1 MQISKIQTT
10 KFYKRLI
17 IIFLTIALITLGVI
31 IYFSFSKTTITVH
44 LIPKTVSTIINTEV
58 EKELTL
64 GENTAAHKLSGFI
77 LTTTVSG
84 SQTFINTNQGGQ
96 VEAQAI
102 GSVTIYNNWSTDQPL
117 MATTRLL
124 TPEGIL
130 FRIRERVDV
139 PAGSKIENIEVY
151 ADQLGASGN
160 IGPATFSIPGLWPGL
175 QDKIYAESTA
185 PMTSGLRE
193 ARTIT
198 QQIINETKSVLKG
211 ELINKAK
218 KNLVNN
224 DEIKNH
230 QFNKLGQAVATIILE
245 EESSAAEGEEA
256 TSFAITMKLK
266 VIVVNI
272 DENKLLNLA
281 LNKLEEELPSDEKLH
296 ETSNKTLS
304 YNVEEYN
311 LEDQTATLKVEIIA
325 GAIPRSSSPI
335 LNKDN
340 LTDKNSQ
347 EINTYFSNFDEV
359 LSVNINFSPF
369 WITTTPG
376 LKENIELL
384 IEEQ

>member
-1 MQISKIQTT
+1 MKISKIQTT

-17 IIFLTIALITLGVI
+17 IIFPAIALITLGVI

-44 LIPKTVSTIINTEV
+44 LIPKTVSTVINIDV
-58 EKELTL
+58 EKELTDE
-64 GENTAAHKLSGFI
+64 ENTTAHKLPGF
-77 LTTTVSG
+77 LLATTVSG

-96 VEAQAI
+96 VEAQAT
-102 GSVTIYNNWSTDQPL
+102 GFVTIYNNWSTVQPL

-130 FRIRERVDV
+130 FRIKERIDV
-139 PAGSKIENIEVY
+139 PAGGKIDNVEVY

-160 IGPATFSIPGLWPGL
+160 IGPASFTIPGLWPGL

-185 PMTSGLRE
+185 PMTGGLRE

-198 QQIINETKSVLKG
+198 QKIINETKSVLKG

-218 KNLVNN
+218 KELLET

-230 QFNKLGQAVATIILE
+230 QYQKLSQAVATIILE
-245 EESSAAEGEEA
+245 EESSAADGEEA
-256 TSFAITMKLK
+256 DSFEISMKLK

-272 DENKLLNLA
+272 DESKLLNLA
-281 LNKLEEELPSDEKLH
+281 LNKLKGELPIDEKLH

-311 LEDQTATLKVEIIA
+311 LEDQIATLKVEVIA
-325 GAIPRSSSPI
+325 GAVPLSTNFIF
-335 LNKDN
+335 NKEN
-340 LTDKNSQ
+340 LTSKNSQ
-347 EINTYFSNFDEV
+347 EINAYFTNFDEV

-369 WITTTPG
+369 WVTTTPD
-376 LKENIELL
+376 LKENIEL
-384 IEEQ
+384 IVKD